1 MIMKHFDLIYKF
13 VHGELEE
20 SELWEF
26 RKRLSSD
33 PILARELKQFEQIIQ
48 TNKQVEKLDVLDSL
62 NSIHQRNEQ
71 SVIKT
76 LFIGYYKVAAAAAIL
91 ILMTFATFWFIQSK
105 IHDANSQLY
114 AAYFSH
120 ENSMFTVRSSTANM
134 ELPVIQGIQY
144 YELKDFSSAVEMFE
158 KAPSNLLAKLYG
170 GLSYMEL
177 DEFDKAINQF
187 QQIIHHNDNLFIDQ
201 SEWYLG
207 LCYLKTNKLNEA
219 RLLFEKISLDN
230 SIYKTKAQKLLKEM
244 KN

>member
-1 MIMKHFDLIYKF
+1 MKHFDLIYKF

-26 RKRLSSD
+26 RKKLSSD
-33 PILARELKQFEQIIQ
+33 PLLASELEQFKRIIQ
-48 TNKQVEKLDVLDSL
+48 TNKQADKLDVLESL
-62 NSIHQRNEQ
+62 NSIHQRYEQ
-71 SVIKT
+71 PVLKS

-91 ILMTFATFWFIQSK
+91 ILLSFATFWFVQSK
-105 IHDANSQLY
+105 SHDANSQLY

-120 ENSMFTVRSSTANM
+120 ENSMFTVRSTTTNM
-134 ELPVIQGIQY
+134 EQPVIQGIQY
-144 YELKDFSSAVEMFE
+144 YELKDFGAAVEMFE

-177 DEFDKAINQF
+177 EEFDKAKEQF
-187 QQIIHHNDNLFIDQ
+187 QQIVKHNDNLFIDQ

-207 LCYLKTNKLNEA
+207 LCHLKTNNLNEA
-219 RLLFEKISLDN
+219 RILFEKISKDN
-230 SIYKTKAQKLLKEM
+230 SIYKTKAQKLLAEM